1 MIDPKDFG
9 PVSIVFSSTAG
20 PGRGHDGQYRLPD
33 GPAGNYQ
40 IDPLWCTTRAPAGP
54 LNIALTP
61 LPIPCKQC
69 DKEEKTPAPARANNV
84 TKRKIPPFPSLPGPR
99 VFDDPEHGRP
109 SRNNRHP
116 ATQTRDFV
124 TNQLSPADCHGRPS
138 TLAHVFRT
146 KLVYGHITLNTP
158 VLVRS
163 LKLSKVELC

>member
-69 DKEEKTPAPARANNV
+69 DKEEKTPAPARTNNV
-84 TKRKIPPFPSLPGPR
+84 TKRKKKKNPPPP
-99 VFDDPEHGRP
+99 V
-109 SRNNRHP
+109 
-116 ATQTRDFV
+116 QTM
-124 TNQLSPADCHGRPS
+124 
-138 TLAHVFRT
+138 
-146 KLVYGHITLNTP
+146 
-158 VLVRS
+158 
-163 LKLSKVELC
+163 

>member
-20 PGRGHDGQYRLPD
+20 PGRGHDGQYRPPD

-40 IDPLWCTTRAPAGP
+40 IDPLWCTARAPAGP

-69 DKEEKTPAPARANNV
+69 DKEEKTPAPARTNNV
-84 TKRKIPPFPSLPGPR
+84 TNPP
-99 VFDDPEHGRP
+99 
-109 SRNNRHP
+109 RNNRHP